1 MSLRLKLKPNEKIII
16 GNTVIENGPKSAS
29 FLVHNKTTILREK
42 DILTEETASSPA
54 KRIYFIVQLMYM
66 SGSFENSKNQHSEY
80 FQLTRDFMTACPTEK
95 AITLISEIGDK
106 ILSDNLYGALKM
118 CNKLV
123 EYENEVMNSLIPEVV
138 K

>member
-42 DILTEETASSPA
+42 DILTEETAITPA
-54 KRIYFIVQLMYM
+54 KRIYFAVQLMYM
-66 SGSFENSKNQHSEY
+66 AGSLEDSKNLHSN
-80 FQLTRDFMTACPTEK
+80 FFTLSRDFMTACPTEQ
-95 AITLISEIGDK
+95 AITMVSEIGDK
-106 ILSDNLYGALKM
+106 ILADDLYGALKI
-118 CNKLV
+118 CNKLIA
-123 EYENEVMNSLIPEVV
+123 YEQQVMAELTPGTD